1 MAGKEGEEEARKALP
16 NLSAWAASGES
27 RQAVFHAGQ
36 VLRAAKQHHVGT
48 LQGASAVGLYHASLV
63 LWAFAVLSGAPHRT
77 KSHNTDVQQTSIP
90 DGTTTDMPDPIWLD
104 GDNSHELQSFLVL
117 GKGSPCI
124 QRCYNEESGS
134 GVHLEAPLS
143 DPVAIM
149 RSITTLLQQK
159 SADEE
164 KDCPPLV
171 GNLSKLM
178 RSLGNA
184 AAAMR
189 RR

>member
-48 LQGASAVGLYHASLV
+48 LQ
-63 LWAFAVLSGAPHRT
+63 
-77 KSHNTDVQQTSIP
+77 DVQQTSIP